1 MEARGAWAMQ
11 NTTLDSSFVNRLKQI
26 LANRYGKDLQIRQ
39 LMDLSE
45 LQSES
50 DAYTRGR
57 DLYVPIKVNGAL
69 LGTAVVPSADDLNQE
84 KRQGVTQL
92 IRMVLEPAMYKW
104 YLDQRESNLAEI
116 SKANISVENLHLFAE
131 EMPSIDDLLEENKS
145 LAKGLNIELISHLI
159 HLEGLTDTTNK
170 KVALQL
176 HEMTSRWAFVPFND
190 IKGQL
195 HSAYDI
201 AKLGAMTI
209 FIENVET
216 LNEPEQELLMDYLA
230 EERFS
235 DEPLI
240 ITSTKMNSGELE
252 TVESLSA
259 RLIDELSVNCFEVDR
274 APLTTQGLREVLEL
288 FFVKDGP
295 LDA

>member
-1 MEARGAWAMQ
+1 MQ
-11 NTTLDSSFVNRLKQI
+11 NSTLDSSFVNRLKQI
-26 LANRYGKDLQIRQ
+26 LSNRYGKGLQIRQ

-45 LQSES
+45 LQSED

-57 DLYVPIKVNGAL
+57 DLHVPIKVNGAL

-116 SKANISVENLHLFAE
+116 SKANLTLDNVHLFAE
-131 EMPSIDDLLEENKS
+131 EMPSIDELLKEDADLAKS
-145 LAKGLNIELISHLI
+145 LSFDLISNLI
-159 HLEGLTDTTNK
+159 HLEGRTETTNK
-170 KVALQL
+170 KVALLL

-209 FIENVET
+209 FIENVES
-216 LNEPEQELLMDYLA
+216 LNAAEQELLMDYLA
-230 EERFS
+230 EEHAA

-240 ITSTKMNSGELE
+240 ITSTKMNAAELE
-252 TVESLSA
+252 AVESLSA
-259 RLIDELSVNCFEVDR
+259 VLIDELSVNCFEVDR
-274 APLTTQGLREVLEL
+274 APVTTQGLKEVLEL
-288 FFVKDGP
+288 FFMKDAP
-295 LDA
+295 IDA